1 MAAGTVVINW
11 PARLVSLFD
20 KAAINVSY
28 WPRKYEAIVLA
39 NSRLFSLVLRIYCSA
54 CCGLAVE
61 YLSSLLRGCAGVL
74 LSTGV
79 VVYISLCPFFL
90 NVLPSPKGVRK
101 PELAKR
107 STSRM

>member
-28 WPRKYEAIVLA
+28 RPRKYEAIVLA

-79 VVYISLCPFFL
+79 VVYYILAPIFSECSS
-90 NVLPSPKGVRK
+90 V
-101 PELAKR
+101 AKR
-107 STSRM
+107 SAKTRIGKKKYQ